1 MSPGKWLA
9 ELNSSGVLA
18 NEISGQWL
26 SLSGPVRSGCI
37 CLRPHSMY
45 PSMANNKLNVEG
57 VLMLEQ
63 PFVRVRLFRTSSDPF
78 IKPGGVSQ

>member
-1 MSPGKWLA
+1 
-9 ELNSSGVLA
+9 
-18 NEISGQWL
+18 
-26 SLSGPVRSGCI
+26 
-37 CLRPHSMY
+37 MY